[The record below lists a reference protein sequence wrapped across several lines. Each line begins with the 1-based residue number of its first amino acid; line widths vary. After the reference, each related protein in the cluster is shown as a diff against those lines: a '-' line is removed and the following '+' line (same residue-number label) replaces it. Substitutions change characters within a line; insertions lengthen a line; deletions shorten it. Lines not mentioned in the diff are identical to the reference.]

1 MFLSFLLIYELDL
14 LMTVSEPSY
23 ITHGNGQFEDHRTKR
38 RTHTQWT
45 DRTMRTTKVVDKTV
59 TAMVILPIPRRRA
72 CHPSF
77 PIIAS
82 LTSGA

>member
-38 RTHTQWT
+38 RTHTHSGPIALCGPLKWS
-45 DRTMRTTKVVDKTV
+45 TKLLRRWSYCLYRGAAPV
-59 TAMVILPIPRRRA
+59 TRR
-72 CHPSF
+72 F
-77 PIIAS
+77 Q
-82 LTSGA
+82 